1 MPTAGPRLAPGAT
14 GLAVPLRRTRGV
26 APGPEVPMASTEKP
40 RWLKVKM
47 PGSPRYHKIKERARE
62 LRLATVCEEA
72 RCPNI
77 GECWGGG
84 TATFMIMGDT
94 CTRGCHFCAVKT
106 AARPAALDP
115 MEPFNLATAIA
126 EMDLDYVV
134 VTSVDRDDVHD
145 GGASHY
151 AACIEAVRERSPK
164 TKIEVL
170 TGDFQGNLGHLL
182 AVVLAQPD
190 VFAHNVE
197 SVERLT
203 PRVRDPRASYRQS
216 LEVLANVKTIDPDR
230 FTKSSIMVGI
240 GETEAEVVQTM
251 RDLRDAG
258 VDFLTIGQYLKPAK
272 SAHFLDIEA
281 WIPPEQFQAWE
292 QIGRELGF
300 AYVASGPLVRS
311 SYKAGEFFIA
321 RHIDQRRAQVG

>member
-1 MPTAGPRLAPGAT
+1 M
-14 GLAVPLRRTRGV
+14 VSD
-26 APGPEVPMASTEKP
+26 MKP
-40 RWLKVKM
+40 SWLKVKM
-47 PGSPRYHKIKERARE
+47 PGSPRYHKIKQRARE

-84 TATFMIMGDT
+84 TATFMVMGDT

-106 AARPAALDP
+106 SARPAALDP
-115 MEPFNLATAIA
+115 MEPLNLANAIA
-126 EMDLDYVV
+126 ELDLEYVV
-134 VTSVDRDDVHD
+134 VTSVDRDDVYD

-151 AACIEAVRERSPK
+151 AACIEHVRARTPK

-170 TGDFQGNLGHLL
+170 TGDFQGNVGHLL
-182 AVVLAQPD
+182 TVVMAQPD

-203 PRVRDPRASYRQS
+203 PKVRDPRASYRQS
-216 LEVLANVKTIDPDR
+216 LDVLTHVKTIDPSR

-240 GETEAEVVQTM
+240 GEREAEVVQTM
-251 RDLRDAG
+251 RHLRDVG
-258 VDFLTIGQYLKPAK
+258 VDFLTIGQYLKPGKA
-272 SAHFLDIEA
+272 AHFLDIEQ
-281 WIPPEQFQAWE
+281 WVTPEQFAAYE
-292 QIGRELGF
+292 RIGLDLGF

-311 SYKAGEFFIA
+311 SYKAGEFFIS
-321 RHIDQRRAQVG
+321 RLIDQQREEAG